1 MRKNII
7 FVFVGT
13 IQVISSLLL
22 VQCIRLA
29 DRFYFSAF
37 DLKFSI
43 DNGTKYDVGFPTYF
57 VKIFHNKVTGF
68 VLDLFTRY
76 VDYFD
81 LIFLISIFSFVGL
94 LGVMWGIMTI
104 MKKSMKKFFLLLF
117 IIFLLPV
124 IEIFAKDFFPIQFK
138 VIVINILFLPLTYIG
153 IKNLLYHYPRAQV
166 MILLLGLLS
175 LWWLGVFGSNV
186 KSICII

>member
-1 MRKNII
+1 MKKNT
-7 FVFVGT
+7 VVLFVGI

-43 DNGTKYDVGFPTYF
+43 DNGTKYDVGLPIYF

-68 VLDLFTRY
+68 LLDLFTRY
-76 VDYFD
+76 IDYFD

-94 LGVMWGIMTI
+94 LGVIWGVVTI
-104 MKKSMKKFFLLLF
+104 YRKRMKRLFPLIF
-117 IIFLLPV
+117 IIFLLPIV
-124 IEIFAKDFFPIQFK
+124 EIFAKDLFPVQFK
-138 VIVINILFLPLTYIG
+138 IFVINILFLPITYTG
-153 IKNLLYHYPRAQV
+153 VKNLLHTYPRAQSI
-166 MILLLGLLS
+166 ILLLGLLS
-175 LWWLGVFGSNV
+175 LWWLVIFGDNL
-186 KSICII
+186 KNICII